1 MRNRLIAGHADAAG
15 KRAGAAGGQR
25 ASFVH
30 CEKVLKTAAVLPRT
44 CARRHPATVESLSFS
59 LLTGGLQLAKSST
72 DFPTRLKEPPD
83 VAKPD
88 LGTKRVCSGCG
99 AKFYDLN
106 RTPIVCPK
114 CETVFVPVVAAPRTR
129 PDAAKAP
136 APAPVAEAVVPET
149 TDAELVSLEDAD
161 AEQQGKKPSGKGD
174 DGDDTIE
181 DAAFIEEQEES
192 GDVTD
197 IIGDTPIEKEEES

>member
-1 MRNRLIAGHADAAG
+1 M
-15 KRAGAAGGQR
+15 
-25 ASFVH
+25 
-30 CEKVLKTAAVLPRT
+30 
-44 CARRHPATVESLSFS
+44 
-59 LLTGGLQLAKSST
+59 
-72 DFPTRLKEPPD
+72 
-83 VAKPD
+83 AKPD

-129 PDAAKAP
+129 PDTKVAP

-149 TDAELVSLEDAD
+149 ADAEFVSLDDAE
-161 AEQQGKKPSGKGD
+161 AEQQGKKPAGKGEEGEAEGD
-174 DGDDTIE
+174 DGM

-197 IIGDTPIEKEEES
+197 IIGETPIEKEEEQ

>member
-1 MRNRLIAGHADAAG
+1 M
-15 KRAGAAGGQR
+15 
-25 ASFVH
+25 
-30 CEKVLKTAAVLPRT
+30 
-44 CARRHPATVESLSFS
+44 
-59 LLTGGLQLAKSST
+59 
-72 DFPTRLKEPPD
+72 
-83 VAKPD
+83 AKPD

-129 PDAAKAP
+129 PEPVKAA

-149 TDAELVSLEDAD
+149 ADAEFVSLDDAE
-161 AEQQGKKPSGKGD
+161 AEQQGKKPAAKGE
-174 DGDDTIE
+174 GDDTIE

-197 IIGDTPIEKEEES
+197 IIGETPIEKEEES

>member
-1 MRNRLIAGHADAAG
+1 M
-15 KRAGAAGGQR
+15 
-25 ASFVH
+25 
-30 CEKVLKTAAVLPRT
+30 
-44 CARRHPATVESLSFS
+44 
-59 LLTGGLQLAKSST
+59 
-72 DFPTRLKEPPD
+72 
-83 VAKPD
+83 AKPD

-136 APAPVAEAVVPET
+136 VPAPVAEAVVPET
-149 TDAELVSLEDAD
+149 ADAELVSLEDAD
-161 AEQQGKKPSGKGD
+161 AEQQGKKPAGKGEE
-174 DGDDTIE
+174 GDDTIE

-197 IIGDTPIEKEEES
+197 IIGETPIEKEEES

>member
-1 MRNRLIAGHADAAG
+1 LSGENPSLRLILAIDRRAATSQV
-15 KRAGAAGGQR
+15 KHRI
-25 ASFVH
+25 
-30 CEKVLKTAAVLPRT
+30 
-44 CARRHPATVESLSFS
+44 
-59 LLTGGLQLAKSST
+59 
-72 DFPTRLKEPPD
+72 FPTRLKEPD

-129 PDAAKAP
+129 PDTKVAP

-149 TDAELVSLEDAD
+149 ADAEFVSLDDAE
-161 AEQQGKKPSGKGD
+161 AEQQGKKPAGKAEEGD
-174 DGDDTIE
+174 DNSMDDAT
-181 DAAFIEEQEES
+181 FIEEEEES

-197 IIGDTPIEKEEES
+197 IIGETPIEKEEES

>member
-1 MRNRLIAGHADAAG
+1 M
-15 KRAGAAGGQR
+15 
-25 ASFVH
+25 
-30 CEKVLKTAAVLPRT
+30 
-44 CARRHPATVESLSFS
+44 
-59 LLTGGLQLAKSST
+59 
-72 DFPTRLKEPPD
+72 
-83 VAKPD
+83 AKPD

-129 PDAAKAP
+129 PDAVKAP

-149 TDAELVSLEDAD
+149 ADAEFVSLDDAE
-161 AEQQGKKPSGKGD
+161 AEQQGKKPAGKGEGD
-174 DGDDTIE
+174 EGGDDTLE

-197 IIGDTPIEKEEES
+197 IIGETPIEKEEES

>member
-1 MRNRLIAGHADAAG
+1 M
-15 KRAGAAGGQR
+15 
-25 ASFVH
+25 
-30 CEKVLKTAAVLPRT
+30 
-44 CARRHPATVESLSFS
+44 
-59 LLTGGLQLAKSST
+59 
-72 DFPTRLKEPPD
+72 
-83 VAKPD
+83 AKPD

-129 PDAAKAP
+129 PETAKA
-136 APAPVAEAVVPET
+136 AAAPVAEAVVPET
-149 TDAELVSLEDAD
+149 ADAEFVSLEDAE
-161 AEQQGKKPSGKGD
+161 AEQQGKKVAGKGD
-174 DGDDTIE
+174 EGEEAGDDTLD

-197 IIGDTPIEKEEES
+197 IIGETPIEKEEEQ